1 MAGLARLRTGTPW
14 DAVGSGRSEQ
24 EGQGAVSQWTVKMP
38 HVDGSAPRATEIFSR
53 AADIDTD
60 VICY

>member
-1 MAGLARLRTGTPW
+1 MQLGAAAQSRRAGG
-14 DAVGSGRSEQ
+14 AV
-24 EGQGAVSQWTVKMP
+24 VSQWTLKMP